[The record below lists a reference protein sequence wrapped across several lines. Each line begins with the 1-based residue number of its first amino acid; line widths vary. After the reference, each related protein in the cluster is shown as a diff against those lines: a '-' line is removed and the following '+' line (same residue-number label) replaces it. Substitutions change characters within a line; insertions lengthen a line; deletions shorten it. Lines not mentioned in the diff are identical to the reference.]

1 MTTANLFDNYDTNT
15 TYTTNDVVFYNGNIY
30 QSNVVCQGITPTNTA
45 YWNILLSNVGFR
57 GISFKGAWSN
67 LTIYTIGDYITYNG
81 VSYISQANGNANYV
95 PNSNAAFWKP
105 FNASLVAAQ
114 AGDIQYQG
122 ANTLTS
128 LTIGNTNQ
136 VLAVSASALPAWTNF
151 SALLPAGTA
160 NQVLTLSSSGQAV
173 WTSALVSSSLNT
185 GSITTSS
192 LATTSLATSTLTS
205 NTISAT
211 SLTIGSQ
218 ISEFSTD
225 VALTANS
232 DLKVSTQKA
241 SKVYIDTAN
250 TSMKSYVDTA
260 NTSLKSYVDTANTK
274 IWTVLA
280 NVTSGG
286 ASTSGNTITAVVLSS
301 GFVSLN
307 SYFPE
312 ITWSATNT
320 TTYAWLIQRTDGVAN
335 GVGQFA
341 LVQGGQRETG
351 QGGAKGTLFPFQIL
365 ADNSFVAGTPTTM
378 WTNSSGG
385 QDFSTCSLITDNKS
399 GSFHYSGNI
408 PWPGNASHVMGY
420 GRGKLN
426 PNNTADTFNNSGT
439 STSEGIHAHNGQ
451 FFGVPDSDGYGW
463 RGIHAGY
470 SQSDSLTR
478 QHFCDFSNPDSPV
491 ITVINPGSNTST
503 SPVMNLVRKSNSS
516 DANTA
521 ISGISHWRN
530 GSNYIVAR
538 VWGFASG
545 TYQDYVSSN
554 NWDITYTSADFY
566 GFELSNGKTLVY
578 HSPSFQ
584 ALYTAYNSRV
594 QVSATAFPIDYDD
607 FITACII
614 PDGPD
619 SWITLWGSSIT
630 TISMAKISLNITTYV
645 WTVIWQATPVAYT
658 GGSYLKLNILP
669 NNRLLVS
676 HRRSNGN
683 YTYWVVQKPTLT
695 TV

>member
-45 YWNILLSNVGFR
+45 YWNVLLSNVVFR

-67 LTIYTIGDYITYNG
+67 LTIYTIGEYITYNG
-81 VSYISQANGNANYV
+81 VSYISQANGNAGYL

-105 FNASLVAAQ
+105 FNASLVAAR

-128 LTIGNTNQ
+128 LTIGNTYQ

-173 WTSALVSSSLNT
+173 WSSDLNT
-185 GSITTSS
+185 GS
-192 LATTSLATSTLTS
+192 AT
-205 NTISAT
+205 AT
-211 SLTIGSQ
+211 SLTVGSQ
-218 ISEFSTD
+218 ITEFSTD
-225 VALTANS
+225 TTLAANS
-232 DLKVSTQKA
+232 DLKIATQKA
-241 SKVYIDTAN
+241 SKTYIDRANTSMKSYVDTAN

-260 NTSLKSYVDTANTK
+260 NTK
-274 IWTVLA
+274 IWTTLA

-286 ASTSGNTITAVVLSS
+286 ASTSGNTVTSVVLNT
-301 GFVSLN
+301 GFLN
-307 SYFPE
+307 LISYFPE
-312 ITWSATNT
+312 INWASTDT
-320 TTYAWLIQRTDGVAN
+320 TSYGWLIQRTDNVAN
-335 GVGQFA
+335 GVAQFA
-341 LVQGGQRETG
+341 LVQGGARTTAL
-351 QGGAKGTLFPFQIL
+351 GGCKGTLLPFQIL

-378 WTNSSGG
+378 WTNTSAGA
-385 QDFSTCSLITDNKS
+385 DFSTCSLITDNKS

-408 PWPGNASHVMGY
+408 PWPGNGSHVMGW

-426 PNNTADTFNNSGT
+426 PNNTADTFFNSTTTT
-439 STSEGIHAHNGQ
+439 SQGIHAHNGQ

-463 RGIHAGY
+463 RGVNAGY
-470 SQSDSLTR
+470 CQDDSLTR

-503 SPVMNLVRKSNSS
+503 SPVLNLVRKSNSS
-516 DANTA
+516 DANSA

-530 GSNYIVAR
+530 GSSYIVAR

-545 TYQDYVSSN
+545 TYQDYVSSD
-554 NWDITYTSADFY
+554 NWDVTYTSSDFY

-578 HSPSFQ
+578 HSSNFQ
-584 ALYTAYNSRV
+584 YLYTAYNSRV
-594 QVSATAFPIDYDD
+594 QVTANPFPIDYGD
-607 FITACII
+607 FMTACII
-614 PDGPD
+614 PDGTD
-619 SWITLWGSSIT
+619 SWIALWGAGRET
-630 TISMAKISLNITTYV
+630 VSMAKFSLNISTYT
-645 WTVIWQATPVAYT
+645 WTINWQATPVAYI
-658 GGSYLKLNILP
+658 GSSYMKLNALP
-669 NNRLLVS
+669 NNRLLIS
-676 HRRSNGN
+676 QRKGTGSYN
-683 YTYWVVQKPTLT
+683 YWVVQKPTLT

>member
-1 MTTANLFDNYDTNT
+1 MTTANLFDTYDTNT

-95 PNSNAAFWKP
+95 PNVNAAFWKP

-185 GSITTSS
+185 GSITT
-192 LATTSLATSTLTS
+192 TSLATSTLTS

-280 NVTSGG
+280 NVSSSGATS
-286 ASTSGNTITAVVLSS
+286 NTITAVTLTTGFLSLS
-301 GFVSLN
+301 N
-307 SYFPE
+307 YFPE
-312 ITWSATNT
+312 INWGATNT
-320 TTYAWLIQRTDGVAN
+320 SLYGWLVQRTDGVAN
-335 GVGQFA
+335 GVAQFA
-341 LVQGGQRETG
+341 LVQGGQRDTG
-351 QGGAKGTLFPFQIL
+351 QGGAKGTILPFQIL
-365 ADNSFVAGTPTTM
+365 ADNTLVPGSATTM
-378 WTNSSGG
+378 WTNTSGG
-385 QDFSTCSLITDNKS
+385 ADFSTCSLITDNKS

-439 STSEGIHAHNGQ
+439 STSEGIHQHNGQ

-463 RGIHAGY
+463 RGINAGY
-470 SQSDSLTR
+470 SQSDSQTR

-503 SPVMNLVRKSNSS
+503 SPVMCLIRKSNSS

-554 NWDITYTSADFY
+554 NWDMTYSSTNFF
-566 GFELSNGKTLVY
+566 GFDLSNGKTLVY
-578 HSPSFQ
+578 HSPSYQ
-584 ALYTAYNSRV
+584 YLYTAYNNRV
-594 QVSATAFPIDYDD
+594 QVTASTFPIDYAA
-607 FITACII
+607 FQGACII
-614 PDGPD
+614 PDGTD
-619 SWITLWGSSIT
+619 SWIALWNDNGNT
-630 TISMAKISLNITTYV
+630 VSMAKFSLNITTYT
-645 WTVIWQATPVAYT
+645 WTLNWQTTPVAYN
-658 GGSYLKLNILP
+658 GGAYMRLNALP
-669 NNRLLVS
+669 NNRLMIS
-676 HRRSNGN
+676 NKKSNGN
-683 YTYWVVQKPTLT
+683 YTYWIVQKPTLT